1 MPVKSA
7 KQFRFMQAAA
17 HGGLKGMGG
26 PSKEVASEFL
36 SKTPHDVKS
45 TFAKA
50 YSKKKAK
57 TSRRSDH
64 DSEYR

>member
-26 PSKEVASEFL
+26 PSEEVAKEFL
-36 SKTPHDVKS
+36 SKTPHSKKS
-45 TFAKA
+45 AFAKA
-50 YSKKKAK
+50 YRKGKK
-57 TSRRSDH
+57 
-64 DSEYR
+64 